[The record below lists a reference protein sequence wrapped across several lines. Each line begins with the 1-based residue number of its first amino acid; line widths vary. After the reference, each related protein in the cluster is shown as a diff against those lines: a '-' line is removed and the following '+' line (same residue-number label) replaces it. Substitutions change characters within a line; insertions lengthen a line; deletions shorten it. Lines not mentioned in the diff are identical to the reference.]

1 MSVWALVPFKGA
13 NNAKRRLASKLSSEA
28 RALLVLAML
37 DDVLEALKDSEKVD
51 EVLLVSRSEE
61 AKFIAQK
68 WQINLYRD
76 QAHTLVDALTEA
88 GEKLLNDYHAQTAI
102 IVPGDVPLITG
113 KDVDH
118 VLGYHADVS
127 IVPDGHKIGTNAL
140 VCTPPNAFPL
150 VFDGRSYHPHI
161 DAATRAGLRVRTVY
175 SEAFALDVDVA
186 EDLVRVRSSNK
197 NSRTRCLLRSN
208 SSFDLLAN

>member
-51 EVLLVSRSEE
+51 EILLVSRSEE

-88 GEKLLNDYHAQTAI
+88 GEKILNDYHAQTAI

-175 SEAFALDVDVA
+175 SQAFALDVDVA

-208 SSFDLLAN
+208 SSFDLLVD